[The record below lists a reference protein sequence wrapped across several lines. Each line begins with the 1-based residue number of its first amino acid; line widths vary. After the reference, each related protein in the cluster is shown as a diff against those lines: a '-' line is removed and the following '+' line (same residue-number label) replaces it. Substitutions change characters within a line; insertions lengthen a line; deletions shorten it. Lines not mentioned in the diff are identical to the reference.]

1 MKKIVLIAIVFFI
14 AIYAYV
20 AINEDQKEKLLA
32 KRVPKIKKVN
42 KYEVSRAIY
51 QIRETRKAIKL
62 KEEMV
67 KDNTSE
73 DIEDEVNYLDSIK
86 KGPAN
91 PASPIDDQD
100 FYHRQNNDYQQ
111 EDSDQEEPV
120 RENPV
125 MRFPKGI
132 NIPKRFVDEEQ
143 YQEEEPEEAVPARQ
157 EQLQVE
163 ENQQQ

>member
-1 MKKIVLIAIVFFI
+1 
-14 AIYAYV
+14 
-20 AINEDQKEKLLA
+20 
-32 KRVPKIKKVN
+32 
-42 KYEVSRAIY
+42 
-51 QIRETRKAIKL
+51 
-62 KEEMV
+62 MV

-111 EDSDQEEPV
+111 KDNDQDEPV

-157 EQLQVE
+157 EQLPVE